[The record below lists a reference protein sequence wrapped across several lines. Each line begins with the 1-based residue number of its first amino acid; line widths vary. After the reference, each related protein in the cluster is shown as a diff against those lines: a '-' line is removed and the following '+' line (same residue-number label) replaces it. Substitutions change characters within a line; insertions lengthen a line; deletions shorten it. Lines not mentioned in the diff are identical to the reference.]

1 MADRPLRI
9 AVDGREL
16 LGRPTGV
23 GRYLL
28 EILSAWAADTAVP
41 HAFTVILPA
50 DPPPHLTALGPR
62 IHWHVERSARAGT
75 WWEQMRLPRALARE
89 APDVFFAPGY
99 TAPLQHP
106 CPTVLTVHDVSFFA
120 HPEGFPRREGLRRRW
135 LTRTSARR
143 AARVLT
149 VSEFSAR
156 EISRWLHVRPDHI
169 EVVPNGA
176 PPLAVRRS
184 HPPEGR
190 LVLYVGSI
198 FQRRRIPLLL
208 DAFRATHARVPDA
221 RLLLIGEN
229 RSAPRLDPAGAAAAM
244 GLAQAVEYRS
254 YVADDELA
262 RLYEHARAFV
272 FLSDYEGFA
281 LTPFEA
287 IAHGVPPV
295 LLDTPVAK
303 EIYGDA
309 ARLVPPEPAAIADA
323 LTTLLTD
330 DAAHAA
336 LAAAGARRL
345 PAYSWS
351 KTAAAALHALEQA
364 ARHVK

>member
-23 GRYLL
+23 GRYLY
-28 EILSAWAADTAVP
+28 EILRAWADDAAVR

-50 DPPPHLTALGPR
+50 DPPAHLTALGPKF
-62 IHWHVERSARAGT
+62 HWRVERSASAGT
-75 WWEQMRLPRALARE
+75 WWEQTRLPRALARE

-106 CPTVLTVHDVSFFA
+106 CPTVVTIHDVSFFA
-120 HPEGFPRREGLRRRW
+120 PPEGFSRRERLRRRG

-149 VSEFSAR
+149 VSQFSAG
-156 EISRWLHVRPDHI
+156 EIARWLHVPPDHI
-169 EVVPNGA
+169 DVVPNGA
-176 PPLAVRRS
+176 PPAARLRRS
-184 HPPEGR
+184 SPPEGR

-198 FQRRRIPLLL
+198 FHRRRIPLLL
-208 DAFRATHARVPDA
+208 KAFRLAREEAPGA
-221 RLLLIGEN
+221 RLVLVGEH
-229 RSAPRLDPAGAAAAM
+229 RSAPHVAPSRLAADL
-244 GLAQAVEYRS
+244 GLADVVDYRA
-254 YVADDELA
+254 YVAERDLGH
-262 RLYEHARAFV
+262 LYEHARAFV

-295 LLDTPVAK
+295 MLDTPVAR

-309 ARLVPPEPAAIADA
+309 ARLVPAEAGAIAKA
-323 LTTLLTD
+323 LATLLTD
-330 DAAHAA
+330 DAAHHE
-336 LAAAGARRL
+336 LATAGARRL
-345 PAYSWS
+345 PVFSWS
-351 KTAAAALHALEQA
+351 RTAAAALRALEA
-364 ARHVK
+364 AAGR